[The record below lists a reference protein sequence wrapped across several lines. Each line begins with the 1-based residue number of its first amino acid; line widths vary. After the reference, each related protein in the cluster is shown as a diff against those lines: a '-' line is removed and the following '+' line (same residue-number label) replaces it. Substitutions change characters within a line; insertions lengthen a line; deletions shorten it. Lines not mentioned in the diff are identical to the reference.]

1 MADLRVDRNNTPTC
15 CLPPDTAEKK
25 SHKQPVVST
34 HGGNGGTR
42 CLQLRPRYRSD
53 GPQLGTAPHV
63 SKATTS
69 PSQRSANLLWFL
81 SLGTS
86 EKLLPPPSATVP
98 SPCLQPTPLIA
109 TRARTGCKY
118 LCEFPGT
125 AVRSAQRPGH
135 PSSPS
140 PGDQTSEVRCPRAEL
155 PAEAPGEG
163 PSCLFQLLGAPGVH
177 PWAGGRLPPVSAS
190 ASTWLLLCV
199 HVSPLPCLIRTVSLG
214 FRATPIQEDPHLR
227 PFTASPLQTPYFLKS
242 CLQTLGEET
251 H

>member
-42 CLQLRPRYRSD
+42 CLQLRPRYRGD

-163 PSCLFQLLGAPGVH
+163 PSCLFQLLGAPGIH
-177 PWAGGRLPPVSAS
+177 SWAGGHLPPTSAS
-190 ASTWLLLCV
+190 VSTWLLLCV
-199 HVSPLPCLIRTVSLG
+199 RISPLLCFIRTLSWGSGPPPSRRTSSQSLPFSTPAKTPFLNEVLFPGSGVS
-214 FRATPIQEDPHLR
+214 T
-227 PFTASPLQTPYFLKS
+227 
-242 CLQTLGEET
+242 
-251 H
+251 